1 MKNQFLP
8 ALLRFESSIPFRL
21 SPQISFPE
29 APSHA
34 PKHPRLAC
42 LVPIRCKNDSLSRSG
57 TSKPHLRASAS
68 FERHGLEF
76 LFLSFCTSIREG
88 ANLREAELVESLC
101 IRRDEFCAI
110 RDRRGAIRG
119 RGPQ

>member
-8 ALLRFESSIPFRL
+8 ALLRFEYSIPFRL

-34 PKHPRLAC
+34 PKRPPLAC
-42 LVPIRCKNDSLSRSG
+42 LVPIRCKNDSRFPALAQANRIRAKRLVRTARPRISTLS
-57 TSKPHLRASAS
+57 L
-68 FERHGLEF
+68 
-76 LFLSFCTSIREG
+76 CTSIREG
-88 ANLREAELVESLC
+88 PNLREAELVESLC